1 MKITQKSKT
10 TKNTKV
16 EKFHNI
22 QARVDSK
29 TNVEAEE
36 VLDKLGL
43 SKSQVVIAL
52 FKQIALKKR
61 IPFDLT
67 LTTVDN
73 SDLNSIDFAK
83 YQAYLISQMDKGEEI
98 PKWDNSK
105 LKPVV
110 LKKK

>member
-1 MKITQKSKT
+1 MNKKFKNKKILHEILKHNT
-10 TKNTKV
+10 TK
-16 EKFHNI
+16 
-22 QARVDSK
+22 
-29 TNVEAEE
+29 
-36 VLDKLGL
+36 
-43 SKSQVVIAL
+43 
-52 FKQIALKKR
+52 
-61 IPFDLT
+61 
-67 LTTVDN
+67 N